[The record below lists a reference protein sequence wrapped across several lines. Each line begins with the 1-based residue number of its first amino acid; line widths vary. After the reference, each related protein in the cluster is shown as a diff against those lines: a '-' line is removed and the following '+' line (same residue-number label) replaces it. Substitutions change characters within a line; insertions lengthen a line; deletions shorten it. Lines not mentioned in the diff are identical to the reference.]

1 MQNMKK
7 LIAKIRESNFY
18 GKTFVVSIFFLII
31 LKQVLLHNTAFLTS
45 DIFILLIVLTLVT
58 ANSLI
63 KSKIAKPIINTIN
76 IFILIVFVLDIVAIY
91 AFQSRLS
98 IPEMEQF
105 FLNTNSTFFDVY
117 LIYGIICL
125 LVFLCINFFITQRF
139 IRKIRVRR
147 YTRPILLGLWI
158 VGISFIWI
166 FTKTSTETMKT
177 QLDIIRYNIS
187 FFQNKNNFLQ
197 NTEVW
202 TGKQYKDFF
211 SLQNGEWKRPNI
223 ILIYAE
229 SFSAVDSKRVG
240 WLYDNMPLFDKIQEQ
255 WITYT
260 NFLANGCTSETTHIA
275 TLQWV
280 EPREHPSM
288 TKENAYSEYTS
299 LNPPLPQFLEENGY
313 TTTFLSTVT
322 LDFLNQKQFLKD
334 MWFDKIYGDEV
345 FKKEKTYTFWAA
357 PDRALY
363 AKAVELMKQQS
374 APYFLAL
381 QTISSHEPYE
391 TPDGNWEK
399 ITLKYVDKNIYT
411 FYQDLQKAH
420 FFDNG
425 ILIILADHR
434 KIDIA
439 SDAEK
444 EKYGKTT
451 PSRIL
456 WTVVGKWIPK
466 WVIYDTPIQH
476 IDFYYSLKKLVWKNN
491 ILTRDKYNDVFT
503 NKENR
508 DWAIRYCRYFLND
521 NWYVIMKGQKEW
533 YNIESWETYIKEY
546 INAYKIFQYNN
557 RQSRTKTTKN
567 YLSWN
572 FTERLLKETFK
583 N

>member
-1 MQNMKK
+1 
-7 LIAKIRESNFY
+7 
-18 GKTFVVSIFFLII
+18 
-31 LKQVLLHNTAFLTS
+31 
-45 DIFILLIVLTLVT
+45 
-58 ANSLI
+58 
-63 KSKIAKPIINTIN
+63 
-76 IFILIVFVLDIVAIY
+76 
-91 AFQSRLS
+91 
-98 IPEMEQF
+98 
-105 FLNTNSTFFDVY
+105 
-117 LIYGIICL
+117 
-125 LVFLCINFFITQRF
+125 
-139 IRKIRVRR
+139 
-147 YTRPILLGLWI
+147 
-158 VGISFIWI
+158 
-166 FTKTSTETMKT
+166 
-177 QLDIIRYNIS
+177 
-187 FFQNKNNFLQ
+187 
-197 NTEVW
+197 
-202 TGKQYKDFF
+202 
-211 SLQNGEWKRPNI
+211 
-223 ILIYAE
+223 
-229 SFSAVDSKRVG
+229 
-240 WLYDNMPLFDKIQEQ
+240 
-255 WITYT
+255 
-260 NFLANGCTSETTHIA
+260 
-275 TLQWV
+275 
-280 EPREHPSM
+280 
-288 TKENAYSEYTS
+288 
-299 LNPPLPQFLEENGY
+299 
-313 TTTFLSTVT
+313 
-322 LDFLNQKQFLKD
+322 
-334 MWFDKIYGDEV
+334 
-345 FKKEKTYTFWAA
+345 
-357 PDRALY
+357 LY

-399 ITLKYVDKNIYT
+399 ITLKYVDKSIYT